1 MPWRRQRVSRYATAS
16 SGLMRLLA
24 DALAVGRD
32 VVRDDPA
39 DLSAHRAVLER
50 GDVSQLV
57 VLVATETNR
66 GDDRLFARV
75 VFGHVAEPI
84 NLDLRCQREYARA
97 MTGWLFLLLAFLCW
111 LALSLLIGL
120 VFGHVLRA

>member
-1 MPWRRQRVSRYATAS
+1 
-16 SGLMRLLA
+16 MRLLA
-24 DALAVGRD
+24 DALAIGRD

-57 VLVATETNR
+57 VLVAAETNR

-75 VFGHVAEPI
+75 VFGHVAETI

-97 MTGWLFLLLAFLCW
+97 MTGWLLIVVAFLCW

-120 VFGHVLRA
+120 VFGHVLRARRRADTRPGYITDWKS